1 MTVAAR
7 HATLE
12 DTSPGGV
19 PPRVRARR
27 WWRQHTRWINRLST
41 AKYAALVVVIGAAT
55 GPAIGVCF
63 EDQLRPPL
71 DPYLSPLRTYLGIA
85 PVDKPLLVPYVPID
99 QFPDPPGDPVAMTP
113 PAALPPV
120 PVAPRAAARRAA
132 PAPAA
137 PVAAPRQA
145 RAGARQGG
153 GPRLRR
159 RHRRPRPRPPRRRSR
174 PMNPRRLRTR
184 RRRPELSPTPPPPP
198 RPAPPDLGGRRV
210 RRAAGHRTPQQPP
223 IRQPRRTPRPTLA
236 AMFSRFNPL
245 PAAPP
250 PRRRSTSR
258 PTRRDVLAGARATYP
273 DRELT
278 RHHPLVAMEYQRAM
292 QAWRASGGG
301 R

>member
-145 RAGARQGG
+145 RAGARQAVVPAG
-153 GPRLRR
+153 
-159 RHRRPRPRPPRRRSR
+159 
-174 PMNPRRLRTR
+174 
-184 RRRPELSPTPPPPP
+184 SPIDAATP
-198 RPAPPDLGGRRV
+198 
-210 RRAAGHRTPQQPP
+210 
-223 IRQPRRTPRPTLA
+223 
-236 AMFSRFNPL
+236 N
-245 PAAPP
+245 
-250 PRRRSTSR
+250 
-258 PTRRDVLAGARATYP
+258 
-273 DRELT
+273 
-278 RHHPLVAMEYQRAM
+278 
-292 QAWRASGGG
+292 
-301 R
+301 

>member
-145 RAGARQGG
+145 RAGARQAVVPAGSPIAAG
-153 GPRLRR
+153 TTATTPQAA
-159 RHRRPRPRPPRRRSR
+159 PPPTTTSTTTKE
-174 PMNPRRLRTR
+174 PTNEPTTT
-184 RRRPELSPTPPPPP
+184 PHPTPPPRTEPDP
-198 RPAPPDLGGRRV
+198 ATPSTTRPAGPGGSSSPTSSRTSDP
-210 RRAAGHRTPQQPP
+210 ATATDPATTADTTTDAGGDVQSVQPSAGSA
-223 IRQPRRTPRPTLA
+223 TT
-236 AMFSRFNPL
+236 
-245 PAAPP
+245 AP
-250 PRRRSTSR
+250 
-258 PTRRDVLAGARATYP
+258 
-273 DRELT
+273 EK
-278 RHHPLVAMEYQRAM
+278 H
-292 QAWRASGGG
+292 
-301 R
+301 

>member
-99 QFPDPPGDPVAMTP
+99 QFPDPPAVLVRRP
-113 PAALPPV
+113 P
-120 PVAPRAAARRAA
+120 
-132 PAPAA
+132 
-137 PVAAPRQA
+137 
-145 RAGARQGG
+145 
-153 GPRLRR
+153 LRR